1 MTRPMSFDEKT
12 RKFNFYSEDRS
23 LIGTRTYSLVV
34 KLENYQ
40 TAASD
45 VKFGTITIVDPC
57 LSPT

>member
-1 MTRPMSFDEKT
+1 MSFDEKT
-12 RKFNFYSEDRS
+12 SKFNFYSEDRS